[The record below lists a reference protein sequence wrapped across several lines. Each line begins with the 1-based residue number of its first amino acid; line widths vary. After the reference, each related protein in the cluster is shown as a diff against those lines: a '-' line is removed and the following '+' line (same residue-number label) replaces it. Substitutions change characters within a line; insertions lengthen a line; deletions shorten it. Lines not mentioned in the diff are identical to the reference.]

1 MMVNNETG
9 VVQPVSEVTSIAH
22 AAGAL
27 FHTDAAQAGGK
38 IAIDV
43 LELDV
48 DYLSLSAHKCYGPM
62 GVGALY
68 CAAGAPTPG
77 PLIYGG
83 GQQNAVR
90 PGTEP
95 VALIAGFGAA
105 AKAAMAALGEDASRG
120 GSLIGVERKSVVEGK
135 GGSGR
140 V

>member
-68 CAAGAPTPG
+68 CAAGAPPPG

-83 GQQNAVR
+83 GQQTAVR

-95 VALIAGFGAA
+95 VERKG
-105 AKAAMAALGEDASRG
+105 LGWGKSV
-120 GSLIGVERKSVVEGK
+120 SVGVEI
-135 GGSGR
+135 GG
-140 V
+140 